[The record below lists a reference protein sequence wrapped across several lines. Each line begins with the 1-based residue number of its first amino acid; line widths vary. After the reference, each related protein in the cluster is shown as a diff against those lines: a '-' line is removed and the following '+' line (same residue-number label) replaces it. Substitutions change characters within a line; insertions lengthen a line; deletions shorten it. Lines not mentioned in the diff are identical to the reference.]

1 MLFVIGHGLRALA
14 ARSGESRGQPVDYP
28 AAELPVTWLQEIWQA
43 EDGLRYRVYSAPAA
57 PLAYDAGQARMLIE
71 EARAWFPVS
80 ESPED
85 PGRLDLREIPF
96 WRPAF
101 RTAVP
106 MEGQVCGHLVL
117 YLPREVVREGGKWV
131 ALPPQL
137 VPFIGINVARGEETR
152 MVHVRTNRPGCPET
166 AVRPDEDPNK
176 VLREL
181 YGESVRAL
189 PLGATVRAIF
199 ARGGYQLMG
208 PMAAHQQVAV
218 VAETTATPFNP
229 PVVIEV
235 PAPAEVK
242 GEEPAAPAEKPVAKK
257 ANRREKRGRGVPL
270 HELQEA
276 ARKAAETPPVET
288 LAVETEAPAPVET
301 PAEAKGEEPAAEKAP
316 KKGAKGKADRKKA
329 AAEEAG
335 RRAGG

>member
-1 MLFVIGHGLRALA
+1 MVVSGGIMGFSGHNECNPKNEKAGRRGPPRVGGA
-14 ARSGESRGQPVDYP
+14 AP
-28 AAELPVTWLQEIWQA
+28 
-43 EDGLRYRVYSAPAA
+43 APAA
-57 PLAYDAGQARMLIE
+57 PLADDAGQARMLIE

-189 PLGATVRAIF
+189 PLGATV
-199 ARGGYQLMG
+199 
-208 PMAAHQQVAV
+208 
-218 VAETTATPFNP
+218 
-229 PVVIEV
+229 
-235 PAPAEVK
+235 
-242 GEEPAAPAEKPVAKK
+242 
-257 ANRREKRGRGVPL
+257 
-270 HELQEA
+270 
-276 ARKAAETPPVET
+276 
-288 LAVETEAPAPVET
+288 
-301 PAEAKGEEPAAEKAP
+301 
-316 KKGAKGKADRKKA
+316 
-329 AAEEAG
+329 
-335 RRAGG
+335 